1 LDVTTRPIRAAFY
14 ARVSTAGQQSVP
26 AQFEAL
32 REYAANRGWEV
43 VQEVAE
49 VGSGAKARPKREAL
63 LQAARRH
70 EIDVVA
76 VVQLARWGRSLRD
89 LVTSLEELAELGV
102 GFVSLR
108 DSLDFSTPAGRAMAG
123 MLSVF
128 AAFERDLLQ
137 ERVKSG
143 LAHAKKH
150 GTRSGKAIGR
160 PATARARRTEVR
172 ALASQGLSKADIAN
186 RLGIGYGSVYR
197 LLA

>member
-1 LDVTTRPIRAAFY
+1 MTGKPMRAVIY
-14 ARVSTAGQQSVP
+14 ARVSTPGQQSVP
-26 AQFEAL
+26 AQLEAL
-32 REYAANRGWEV
+32 REYAAHRGWEV

-49 VGSGAKARPKREAL
+49 VGSGASVRPKREAL
-63 LQAARRH
+63 LQAARRR
-70 EIDVVA
+70 EFDVIA

-137 ERVKSG
+137 ERVRSG
-143 LAHAKKH
+143 LAHAKRH
-150 GTRSGKAIGR
+150 GTRSGKPIGR
-160 PATARARRTEVR
+160 PATARVRRTEAR
-172 ALASQGLSKADIAN
+172 ALASQGVGKAEIAR

>member
-1 LDVTTRPIRAAFY
+1 MTGKPLRAAIY

-26 AQFEAL
+26 AQLEAL
-32 REYAANRGWEV
+32 RDYAAHRGWEV

-49 VGSGAKARPKREAL
+49 VGSGATVRPKREAL
-63 LQAARRH
+63 LQAARRR
-70 EIDVVA
+70 EFDVIA

-137 ERVKSG
+137 ERVRSG

-150 GTRSGKAIGR
+150 GTRSGKPIGR
-160 PATARARRTEVR
+160 PATARVRRTEAR
-172 ALASQGLSKADIAN
+172 ALASQGVGKAEIAR